1 MAETQKKAQWPKIFP
16 VRINATGYYARLVL
30 DPDDEEDGYLLV
42 RYIDKEG
49 NDMRG
54 HRDFI
59 VSAPYR

>member
-16 VRINATGYYARLVL
+16 VRINETGYYARLVL
-30 DPDDEEDGYLLV
+30 SPDDEEDGYLLV